1 MSIGAILAGLLGGI
15 LISLA
20 LVAGIAYAAFWALYT
35 LTGYYIPYNGWT
47 VLALWVSWFV
57 FSIVVKSVRTA
68 VVDDN

>member
-20 LVAGIAYAAFWALYT
+20 LVAGIACAAFWALYT

-47 VLALWVSWFV
+47 VLAFWFGCLIVSV
-57 FSIVVKSVRTA
+57 IRGANK
-68 VVDDN
+68 DGN